1 MVENG
6 YYSFGSGNERSGYVS
21 GTNNEHPELTINGGT
36 FTGGLNTIKNDD
48 NGIVTIANGNFSN
61 FYQCVIQNH
70 NDAMVTGGTFVAT
83 NDSAN
88 TNTTYGVYNC
98 GCNATHDIGELKI
111 TGGTFNGADFA
122 VADVS
127 DTCGSIN
134 ISGGNFTGNN
144 GALGVTENH
153 QADISITGG
162 TFSSNVS
169 DYVPTNYECADND
182 DGTYTVSK
190 LDDKLVVKPGTDGSA
205 TLEGD
210 FGTGGTIEDSTGN
223 SNIENN
229 NVTVDMTTTGGSNDS
244 ATLNITASTAQSLGD
259 ASSFTVKTNAGTVT
273 LDSTALDKVSK
284 TEANVEITIEKTES
298 TDANVAASYTISVTA
313 SNTDLLPDGEIN
325 GNITIS
331 VPLPTGTS
339 VDSLYPWYVVTVDN
353 VKTYVEELTKV
364 ASAEGMIA
372 FQIGHL
378 SDIELLT
385 EQPETRAVANVT
397 TSGSTVTPYTDLAE
411 AITAAGSNGGT
422 VDILVDGSI
431 DIGEAEFVI
440 NHDVTING
448 KGGTIFVTVVKG
460 TDEKDTGNIAFNV
473 TGGATFTLNNVNMT
487 IDGTENANFAANGY
501 DGTAFNVGIGSKL
514 VINDSTVLVYNI
526 ERSTTAGGGYRA
538 SFEINDSHVTFQG
551 IDGNAANG
559 GNWTIK
565 DDSILSLEN
574 VGSYGLSANSITT
587 ENSTIYA
594 SNVGYSAIYA
604 YKSIDFGANT
614 DVNIENCGTKLPYIS
629 EGNYGD
635 AKAPIQMKVTHE
647 EDDKNTEV
655 VAEDLSFDIASTAM
669 ISITDCVSNGVANNT
684 IYIPA
689 NVTFENNGYIDG
701 NVETSEDS
709 NYVVVT
715 YMSGGTRYDFDVV
728 EKGYISLIDGPVR
741 SGADFRGWRC
751 SSDGKLYDAR
761 ARFHVTGD
769 TTFTA
774 EFTSRP
780 SPDPAYDIDIDDTSN
795 GSVSTNLSNA
805 SAGATITV
813 TVTPD
818 EGYVLGSLTV
828 TGPDG
833 RVDVTR
839 VNATTYTFKMPEG
852 DVTVDATFVREGL
865 PFTDVATSAW
875 YYDAVVYVYNNGLM
889 DGVSSTQFNPDGA
902 MTRAMVWAI
911 LARID
916 GETIT
921 GSNWVSEAQSWAVAS
936 GVSDGTDANGAVT
949 REQLVTMLWRFAGEP
964 ETDATLSAWSDAASV
979 SDWAEAA
986 MAWAVD
992 EGVITGVGASTI
1004 DPMGGATRAQCATIL
1019 MRSID
1024 KI

>member
-1 MVENG
+1 MEIIG
-6 YYSFGSGNERSGYVS
+6 
-21 GTNNEHPELTINGGT
+21 
-36 FTGGLNTIKNDD
+36 
-48 NGIVTIANGNFSN
+48 GNFS
-61 FYQCVIQNH
+61 
-70 NDAMVTGGTFVAT
+70 
-83 NDSAN
+83 
-88 TNTTYGVYNC
+88 
-98 GCNATHDIGELKI
+98 
-111 TGGTFNGADFA
+111 GADFA

-127 DTCGSIN
+127 TACGSID
-134 ISGGNFTGNN
+134 ISGGSFTGIS
-144 GALGVTENH
+144 GAIGITQNH
-153 QADISITGG
+153 KAVISITGG

-169 DYVPTNYECADND
+169 TYVPTNYECADNGN
-182 DGTYTVSK
+182 GTFTVKK
-190 LDDKLVVKPGTDGSA
+190 LDGKLVVSGDGNSA

-210 FGTGGTIEDSTGN
+210 FSTGGTIEGGTGDSDIEGN
-223 SNIENN
+223 S
-229 NVTVDMTTTGGSNDS
+229 VTVDMTTTGGNNDS
-244 ATLNITASTAQSLGD
+244 ATLNITESTAQSLGD
-259 ASSFTVKTNAGTVT
+259 ASSLTVKTNAGTVT

-298 TDANVAASYTISVTA
+298 TDANVAAAYTISVTA

-339 VDSLYPWYVVTVDN
+339 VDSLYPWYVVTVGN

-364 ASAEGMIA
+364 ASEKDMIA
-372 FQIGHL
+372 FQIRHL

-385 EQPETRAVANVT
+385 QQPENRAVASVT
-397 TSGSTVTPYTDLAE
+397 DDNGTTTYYTDLAK
-411 AITAAGSNGGT
+411 AITEAGRTGGT
-422 VDILVDGSI
+422 VDILVD
-431 DIGEAEFVI
+431 ERLYVENAEFSI
-440 NHDVTING
+440 THDVTING
-448 KGGTIFVTVVKG
+448 LSSSTPIFFTVAPGTSET
-460 TDEKDTGNIAFNV
+460 DTGNIAFNV
-473 TGGATFTLNNVNMT
+473 NRGATLTLNNINMSVA
-487 IDGTENANFAANGY
+487 GTENVNSEENGY

-514 VINDSTVLVYNI
+514 VINDSIILAYNI
-526 ERSTTAGGGYRA
+526 ERSTTAGGGDSA
-538 SFEINDSHVTFQG
+538 NFEITDSRVHFQD

-559 GNWTIK
+559 GNWTIEN
-565 DDSILSLEN
+565 SSFALEN

-635 AKAPIQMKVTHE
+635 AKAPIQMKVKH
-647 EDDKNTEV
+647 DKDGEV
-655 VAEDLSFDIASTAM
+655 AAEDMSFEIASTATVT
-669 ISITDCVSNGVANNT
+669 IKDCVSNGTSNNV

-689 NVTFENNGYIDG
+689 NVTFENNGTINAD
-701 NVETSEDS
+701 VETSEESD
-709 NYVVVT
+709 YVVVT

-751 SSDGKLYDAR
+751 SADGKLYDAR
-761 ARFHVTGD
+761 TRFYVTGD

-774 EFTSRP
+774 EFASRP

-889 DGVSSTQFNPDGA
+889 DGVSNTLFNPDGE

-936 GVSDGTDANGAVT
+936 GVSDGTNAEGAVT
-949 REQLVTMLWRFAGEP
+949 RQELVTMLWRFAGEP

-986 MAWAVD
+986 IAWAVD
-992 EGVITGVGASTI
+992 EGVITGVSANTI
-1004 DPMGGATRAQCATIL
+1004 DPMGGGIRAQCATML